1 MSHVLPEPQF
11 TAVLA
16 AAYPQVLR
24 VCAALSGNRGI
35 AEDLAQETMLEA
47 LRLKQRVYA
56 LDGVERWLAAIARN
70 VWLRWRRQQE
80 RERLRLV
87 SVPLDQMT
95 DERPQDVIADDVD
108 LELALEQHELADLLD
123 RALALLPPVTRDI
136 LIQRFVHNSPYAE
149 IAARLR
155 LSEHTAVMRVR
166 RGKLALRRVL
176 STALRDE
183 AACYGITGDDAERW
197 QETAIWCP
205 ECGQQRLLGC
215 FVRAEGHFTLRCP
228 RCFPDY
234 QSEPNTNLAH
244 LVSPTVLSGVQGFK
258 PALTRVMA
266 HSHSYYTQALAH
278 HSARCMN
285 CNQSA
290 ELFVGLPAHIPP
302 SILGTTGV
310 YVACP
315 NCDAIF
321 DLCLKGFAL
330 WSPAG
335 RQFWKM
341 HPRIYALPE
350 QPVSIDGRPAL
361 LISFHST
368 SGSAHLD
375 MVFAPETL
383 AVLNVA
389 ELP

>member
-1 MSHVLPEPQF
+1 MSHMVPEPQF

-24 VCAALSGNRGI
+24 VCAVLAGNCGI

-70 VWLRWRRQQE
+70 LWLRWRRQQG
-80 RERLRLV
+80 RERLRLM
-87 SVPLDQMT
+87 SAPLDQIT
-95 DERPQDVIADDVD
+95 DERPQDVIANDVD

-123 RALALLPPVTRDI
+123 RALALLPPVTRDV
-136 LIQRFVHNSPYAE
+136 LIQRFVYNSPYAE
-149 IAARLR
+149 IAARLG
-155 LSEHTAVMRVR
+155 LSEHAAVMRVQ

-176 STALRDE
+176 STTFRDE
-183 AACYGITGDDAERW
+183 AASYGIAGDNAEHW

-205 ECGQQRLLGC
+205 ECGQQRLLGR
-215 FVRAEGHFTLRCP
+215 FVRAQGDFTLRCP
-228 RCFPDY
+228 RCFPNY

-244 LVSPTVLSGVQGFK
+244 LVSPTVLSGVQGFN

-266 HSHSYYTQALAH
+266 HWYSYYSQALAQR
-278 HSARCMN
+278 SARCMS
-285 CNQSA
+285 CSCPA
-290 ELFVGLPAHIPP
+290 ELHVGLPPHIPP
-302 SILGTTGV
+302 SVLGTTGV

-315 NCDAIF
+315 HCDVIF

-341 HPRIYALPE
+341 HRRIYALPE
-350 QPVSIDGRPAL
+350 QPVSIDGRSAL
-361 LISFHST
+361 LISFHSAT
-368 SGSAHLD
+368 GLARLD
-375 MVFAPETL
+375 IVFAAEML
-383 AVLNVA
+383 AVVRVA
-389 ELP
+389 KLP

>member
-1 MSHVLPEPQF
+1 MSHLVPEPQF
-11 TAVLA
+11 TAALT
-16 AAYPQVLR
+16 AAYPQLLR
-24 VCAALSGNRGI
+24 VCTALAGNRGI

-56 LDGVERWLAAIARN
+56 VDGVERWLAAIARN
-70 VWLRWRRQQE
+70 VWLRWRRQQGCE
-80 RERLRLV
+80 RVRLMPAPVDWITNDR
-87 SVPLDQMT
+87 T
-95 DERPQDVIADDVD
+95 DILIADDVD
-108 LELALEQHELADLLD
+108 LELVLEQHELADLLD
-123 RALALLPPVTRDI
+123 RALGLLPQETRDV

-149 IAARLR
+149 IAARLE

-176 STALRDE
+176 STTLRDE
-183 AACYGITGDDAERW
+183 ATSYGIASDDAQRW

-228 RCFPDY
+228 HCFPNY
-234 QSEPNTNLAH
+234 RSEPNTNLAH
-244 LVSPTVLSGVQGFK
+244 LVSPTLLSGVQGFK

-266 HSHSYYTQALAH
+266 HWHSYYTQALAQR
-278 HSARCMN
+278 SARCVS
-285 CNQSA
+285 CSRTA
-290 ELFVGLPAHIPP
+290 ELHVGLPPHISP
-302 SILGTTGV
+302 SALGTTGA

-315 NCDAIF
+315 HCDMIF

-335 RQFWKM
+335 RRFWKI
-341 HPRIYALPE
+341 HRRIYALPE

-361 LISFHST
+361 LTSFYSAT
-368 SGSAHLD
+368 GSARLD

-383 AVLNVA
+383 TVLDVA